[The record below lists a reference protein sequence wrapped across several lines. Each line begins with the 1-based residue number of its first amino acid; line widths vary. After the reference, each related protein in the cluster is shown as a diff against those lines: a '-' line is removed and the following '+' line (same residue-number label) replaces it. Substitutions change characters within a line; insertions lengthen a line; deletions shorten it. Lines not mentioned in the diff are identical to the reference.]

1 MSLCRYRDTIGQPGK
16 GIHSFKICHI
26 AVVDVVSTLIG
37 AWIIAKVFKLN
48 YLLTLLIFWILGMI
62 LHRIFC
68 VRTTIDK
75 LLFS

>member
-16 GIHSFKICHI
+16 GIHSFKICDI

-75 LLFS
+75 LLFR